1 MLISYLAARVIVLP
15 FNNIETLLTQSNFQ
29 ISILAGSA
37 VEDAFKLSKDD
48 VWQRAWKERIEPYLE
63 DYRTYYSNAH

>member
-15 FNNIETLLTQSNFQ
+15 FDDIATLLTKSDFQ
-29 ISILAGSA
+29 ITLLAGSA
-37 VEDAFKLSKDD
+37 QEDAFKLSKDD

>member
-37 VEDAFKLSKDD
+37 QEDAFKLSKDD
-48 VWQRAWKERIEPYLE
+48 VLQRAWKERIEPYLE
-63 DYRTYYSNAH
+63 DYRPYYSNAH

>member
-15 FNNIETLLTQSNFQ
+15 FDDIATLLTKSNFQ
-29 ISILAGSA
+29 ISIIAGSTM
-37 VEDAFKLSKDD
+37 EDHFKLTKDD